1 MDAIVGKFSALLQ
14 SPHTPLE
21 NKNLS
26 LIHLVHI
33 VPFAVHSRQLL
44 SRSTHFLQTPVPLV
58 DSFFS
63 R

>member
-1 MDAIVGKFSALLQ
+1 MVGKFSALLQ

-26 LIHLVHI
+26 LIHLVQI
-33 VPFAVHSRQLL
+33 VPLAVHSRQVL
-44 SRSTHFLQTPVPLV
+44 SRKTHFLQTPVPSV
-58 DSFFS
+58 EAYFS